1 MKYLELTEDDSMLVI
16 TSAGDNALQYAI
28 DAKPKRVSCM
38 PRIHTF
44 LPVLIQEDSLRRHKP
59 MVSIST
65 FALVLTSLLCSQGH
79 LLELKLA
86 AIQSLSYDDFF
97 ALFGKGQ
104 HPQFRALLDSNI
116 SPLLSS
122 IAYQFWRINEDSFS
136 SSFYLHGYSGWAI
149 RLAQFVFKLAGASK
163 DVIALCSSDTIA
175 EQATIWRQKLRPVLF
190 NPVVI
195 VLLKSP
201 VFCWNALGV
210 PLNQRRM
217 LLNEGTFFEFVRD
230 TLDPL
235 ASTYSFKS
243 GAYFY
248 LLVGAIAIVF
258 RLSS

>member
-1 MKYLELTEDDSMLVI
+1 MV
-16 TSAGDNALQYAI
+16 DN
-28 DAKPKRVSCM
+28 ST
-38 PRIHTF
+38 TF
-44 LPVLIQEDSLRRHKP
+44 
-59 MVSIST
+59 T
-65 FALVLTSLLCSQGH
+65 LVLTSPLHSQGH
-79 LLELKLA
+79 LVELKLA

-104 HPQFRALLDSNI
+104 HPQFRDLLDSKI
-116 SPLLSS
+116 APLLSS
-122 IAYQFWRINEDSFS
+122 IAYQFWRINEDAFS
-136 SSFYLHGYSGWAI
+136 SSFYHHGYSGWAL
-149 RLAQFVFKLAGASK
+149 RLAQFVFKLAGVSK
-163 DVIALCSSDTIA
+163 DVIALCNSDTIA
-175 EQATIWRQKLRPVLF
+175 EQAMIWRQKLRPVLF